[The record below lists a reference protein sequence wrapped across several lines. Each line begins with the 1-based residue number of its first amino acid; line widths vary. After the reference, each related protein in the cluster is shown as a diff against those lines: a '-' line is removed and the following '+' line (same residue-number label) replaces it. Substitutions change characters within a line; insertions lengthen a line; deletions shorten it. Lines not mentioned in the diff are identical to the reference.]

1 MTNKVVPLPYDPF
14 SNKLAVELPS
24 DPKDLQQIFHD
35 MRTGEGLFNHAVKL
49 FAHCPKRVS
58 PMKPWSSSPDQGG
71 GPHARRGGS
80 QHRPR
85 GLHQRRL
92 AQRGSQSFHAHCLT
106 EDVKFVEACKYV
118 LEMMDKGMRPNVQ
131 TYTCVFEGLVREE
144 KLDEAARLLEQ
155 MKGKGFV
162 PDEKA
167 VREVLASKK
176 GTVFRNMEAYSAYKA
191 IRLLPLL

>member
-1 MTNKVVPLPYDPF
+1 MPDVVAHSTVLVAYTNAAQPKEALKVFMRMLVF
-14 SNKLAVELPS
+14 GESSNAYTYAVLI
-24 DPKDLQQIFHD
+24 K
-35 MRTGEGLFNHAVKL
+35 
-49 FAHCPKRVS
+49 
-58 PMKPWSSSPDQGG
+58 
-71 GPHARRGGS
+71 
-80 QHRPR
+80 
-85 GLHQRRL
+85 
-92 AQRGSQSFHAHCLT
+92 CLT

-176 GTVFRNMEAYSAYKA
+176 GTVFRNVTN
-191 IRLLPLL
+191 LLFGNPL